1 MPTRKRPRPY
11 TLGLRAPIVDEVTR
25 RGWAER
31 LRAARIARGFTQ
43 SELAALVPCSRG
55 TVSNWE
61 RGTIAPTSDQRKAL
75 ARALKRRESAL
86 FPASVA
92 A

>member
-11 TLGLRAPIVDEVTR
+11 NLGLRAPIDEATR
-25 RGWAER
+25 KEWGER
-31 LRAARIARGFTQ
+31 LRVARIARGITQ
-43 SELAALVPCSRG
+43 TELAALVPCSRG

-61 RGTIAPTSDQRKAL
+61 RGTIAPTLEQRRAIS
-75 ARALKRRESAL
+75 RALKRRESAL
-86 FPASVA
+86 FPVA